1 MLAAIVW
8 GWPALT
14 DSLRKPRRQRR
25 VPGGA
30 PVRINVRTTEK
41 VYARLAMAAATARL
55 SLPRYLVESALRE
68 PAGGWSL
75 REQRWWV
82 ERLDAVETRLIKVG
96 TNLNQM
102 AAATNA
108 TGELS
113 GALGVALRY
122 LEATLDRHRE
132 LLDAIDPSRQ
142 QPTL

>member
-1 MLAAIVW
+1 M
-8 GWPALT
+8 
-14 DSLRKPRRQRR
+14 
-25 VPGGA
+25 
-30 PVRINVRTTEK
+30 RINVRTTEK